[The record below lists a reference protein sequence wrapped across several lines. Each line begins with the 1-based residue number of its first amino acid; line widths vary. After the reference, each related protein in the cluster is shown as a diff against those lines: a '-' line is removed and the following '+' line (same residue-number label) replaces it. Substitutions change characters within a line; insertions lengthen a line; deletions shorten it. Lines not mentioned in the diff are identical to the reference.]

1 MLLIIIITIFIRIFY
16 IYYVKKKKKKK
27 ELASF
32 GNLDQYLKE
41 HKKLNYS
48 ERLEIVSAVLN
59 GIQALHCKT
68 ICHSALKAENI
79 LGKFINIIL

>member
-1 MLLIIIITIFIRIFY
+1 
-16 IYYVKKKKKKK
+16 
-27 ELASF
+27 
-32 GNLDQYLKE
+32 LDQYLKE